1 MKEVYVKTRQKWR
14 DWLAKHHRKEQA
26 GIWLVFYKKAAR
38 KPSLVYEEAVEEALC
53 FGWIDSIIKRKD
65 GARFVGSSHPAR
77 QTASG
82 PNSTRGAWPSWSRK
96 AE

>member
-38 KPSLVYEEAVEEALC
+38 KPSLVY
-53 FGWIDSIIKRKD
+53 
-65 GARFVGSSHPAR
+65 
-77 QTASG
+77 
-82 PNSTRGAWPSWSRK
+82 
-96 AE
+96 